1 MYRNRLFSFLG
12 IGLFLVSCSTTQDKW
27 LNRKYHETT
36 AHYNAYFNGEEA
48 FNEAVR
54 AFESTEVLDFEQPLP
69 FYYWPTEKQATALF
83 SKMDRALEKGA
94 KVIKGH
100 SMVFSGKQKNEYV
113 VKAYLLI
120 AKSRFYK
127 HEYIQTLEACS
138 YIQDQFG
145 GMEMAR
151 DEVFWSKLLAAHTH
165 LKMGNAF
172 SAEALLDES
181 YTRKLPKELLHAA
194 QKAYAYYYY
203 EVGDLEECQGWIESA
218 IESSVEKDE
227 KVRLSYIN
235 AQVYALRG
243 LGYESA
249 LAYESVLDLHPNNYD
264 ITFSAQIKRAE
275 NFDVYMEDIAV
286 IEKELR
292 KMLRDDK
299 NISYRDQI
307 YYVWA
312 LKELDLEH
320 YPEGEN
326 LLRKSVSS
334 SINNPKQ
341 KGKSYLRLANV
352 DFLFQEFVSAKS
364 MYDSAL
370 AVLPPGYPG
379 LDTLQE
385 RTEVLDE
392 LVVHYNEVALQDSL
406 QALYGKSEAELREK
420 FEDFI
425 EEKKRREAEA
435 ARLAEINALKA
446 ARNAELADAGPIAG
460 GSGGKWYFYNPTVRS
475 QGLSAFK
482 RTWGDRALEDHWRQK
497 EKPIDGFG
505 EIDLATAQTDTTKEA
520 KKLLPTNPNSVEYYM
535 ARVLQ
540 NDDDLKSSLR
550 KEASALAEL
559 GFVYLDGLH
568 DFRSAENTWDRYL
581 GEFTSAQP
589 TAKVWYGRYL
599 LFDRTNDTEKQV
611 FAKEQLLEKHGDSP
625 YAKLV
630 GGAKS
635 GPKVPLDEQQAYDR
649 AFAAYLGNDI
659 DASNRHLKSFIT
671 TYPESALL
679 PKAALLQAY
688 ILGLSAGQEEVV
700 DQLKSVISE
709 HKNTEEATRAGQ
721 ILALL
726 MDAETSKK
734 DVVGSGAQKV
744 RKINFD
750 DQPNAPH
757 KVVFALPAEN
767 TKINDMRN
775 TLADFNK
782 ENFKFDNLRIQN
794 IFYDQN
800 TQLVIISGLRSEAK
814 AKVYLNTF
822 ETQGDRV
829 KQFYP
834 LGQSEVFYINNPN
847 FGKVYRDKVL
857 KDYIQYFKDL

>member
-12 IGLFLVSCSTTQDKW
+12 IGLVLVSCSTTQDKW

-352 DFLFQEFVSAKS
+352 DFLFQEFV
-364 MYDSAL
+364 M
-370 AVLPPGYPG
+370 
-379 LDTLQE
+379 
-385 RTEVLDE
+385 
-392 LVVHYNEVALQDSL
+392 
-406 QALYGKSEAELREK
+406 
-420 FEDFI
+420 
-425 EEKKRREAEA
+425 
-435 ARLAEINALKA
+435 LK
-446 ARNAELADAGPIAG
+446 L
-460 GSGGKWYFYNPTVRS
+460 
-475 QGLSAFK
+475 
-482 RTWGDRALEDHWRQK
+482 
-497 EKPIDGFG
+497 
-505 EIDLATAQTDTTKEA
+505 
-520 KKLLPTNPNSVEYYM
+520 
-535 ARVLQ
+535 
-540 NDDDLKSSLR
+540 
-550 KEASALAEL
+550 
-559 GFVYLDGLH
+559 
-568 DFRSAENTWDRYL
+568 
-581 GEFTSAQP
+581 
-589 TAKVWYGRYL
+589 
-599 LFDRTNDTEKQV
+599 
-611 FAKEQLLEKHGDSP
+611 
-625 YAKLV
+625 
-630 GGAKS
+630 
-635 GPKVPLDEQQAYDR
+635 
-649 AFAAYLGNDI
+649 
-659 DASNRHLKSFIT
+659 
-671 TYPESALL
+671 
-679 PKAALLQAY
+679 
-688 ILGLSAGQEEVV
+688 
-700 DQLKSVISE
+700 
-709 HKNTEEATRAGQ
+709 
-721 ILALL
+721 
-726 MDAETSKK
+726 
-734 DVVGSGAQKV
+734 
-744 RKINFD
+744 
-750 DQPNAPH
+750 
-757 KVVFALPAEN
+757 
-767 TKINDMRN
+767 
-775 TLADFNK
+775 
-782 ENFKFDNLRIQN
+782 
-794 IFYDQN
+794 
-800 TQLVIISGLRSEAK
+800 
-814 AKVYLNTF
+814 
-822 ETQGDRV
+822 
-829 KQFYP
+829 
-834 LGQSEVFYINNPN
+834 
-847 FGKVYRDKVL
+847 
-857 KDYIQYFKDL
+857 